1 MVGNNKD
8 MSGCI
13 PTKFKDA
20 IFLESCG
27 VAYTN
32 LECCESLISS
42 VCDGELTCS
51 KHFTLDPKMK
61 FLSILLNFPF

>member
-8 MSGCI
+8 ISGCI
-13 PTKFKDA
+13 PTKFKEA
-20 IFLESCG
+20 IYLESCG

-51 KHFTLDPKMK
+51 MYLTLDPPKK
-61 FLSILLNFPF
+61 ILSSLLNFLF